1 MQESYLSVSLSLQ
14 NISLRNLSACGE
26 MQAFC
31 ACYFRSVALPK
42 QAYGLCTL
50 PSTPTVITPY
60 ARAAPKSSRS
70 KRPRPEKK
78 TSGFGDSKT
87 PSTAQNDS
95 DQSTQTQMNVDH
107 SSSEDVSEEERRQ
120 RDLKKLDNN
129 GISLEHRLREE
140 ILHPLRKPKQ
150 TLFGTLTFS
159 ASLGFLIAC
168 ARLATARDTPD
179 QVFVNI
185 SVDVAALAL
194 FGYLTWRE
202 FDFGRR
208 SLNSIAGRPEPR
220 DLPIVPL
227 LSSFPSRLR
236 FRLPFRPVT
245 ADTAVTTDCLS
256 SLLSRA
262 DAVIVAGRVND
273 LRKYLDRCVQSA
285 DYQSNDQLSKYNS
298 KHPLLVAFAID
309 GRDSADAVY
318 TGATAVAPRDK
329 DKAVD
334 WINWLGDAVPPR
346 RNVALFKIDARAKP
360 KDSANAY
367 VVTIDDPMTVPLPAE
382 AKRHVVVEV

>member
-1 MQESYLSVSLSLQ
+1 
-14 NISLRNLSACGE
+14 

-31 ACYFRSVALPK
+31 ACYFRAVALP
-42 QAYGLCTL
+42 QQSRALRVA
-50 PSTPTVITPY
+50 PSTSTVITPY

-70 KRPRPEKK
+70 KRPRPEKQ
-78 TSGFGDSKT
+78 TAGFGDSKS
-87 PSTAQNDS
+87 PSNAQD
-95 DQSTQTQMNVDH
+95 DVGQSPQASGDEKQGDDNI
-107 SSSEDVSEEERRQ
+107 SEEERRQ
-120 RDLKKLDNN
+120 RDLKKLDVN

-227 LSSFPSRLR
+227 SPSFTPRLR
-236 FRLPFRPVT
+236 FRLPFRPAS
-245 ADTAVTTDCLS
+245 ADTAVTTSRLS
-256 SLLSRA
+256 SLLSKA

-273 LRKYLDRCVQSA
+273 IRKYLDRCTQLA

-298 KHPLLVAFAID
+298 DHPLLIAFAVD

-318 TGATAVAPRDK
+318 TGATAVAPRDN
-329 DKAVD
+329 DKAAD
-334 WINWLGDAVPPR
+334 WINWLGDAIPPR
-346 RNVALFKIDARAKP
+346 RNVALFKIDARTNP

-367 VVTIDDPMTVPLPAE
+367 VVTIDDPMIVPLPTD
-382 AKRHVVVEV
+382 AKRHLVVEV

>member
-1 MQESYLSVSLSLQ
+1 
-14 NISLRNLSACGE
+14 

-31 ACYFRSVALPK
+31 ACYFRSFALPQ
-42 QAYGLCTL
+42 QAHTLRTL
-50 PSTPTVITPY
+50 PSTSRVITPY

-78 TSGFGDSKT
+78 TPGFGESKQAPSAPDDST
-87 PSTAQNDS
+87 
-95 DQSTQTQMNVDH
+95 QSTQTSIEQKIRD
-107 SSSEDVSEEERRQ
+107 DITEEEQRQ

-179 QVFVNI
+179 QVVVNI

-227 LSSFPSRLR
+227 SSSFTPRLR
-236 FRLPFRPVT
+236 FRLPFRPAT
-245 ADTAVTTDCLS
+245 ADTAVTNDRLS
-256 SLLSRA
+256 SLLSKA
-262 DAVIVAGRVND
+262 DAVVVAGRVND
-273 LRKYLDRCVQSA
+273 IRKYLDRCVQSA

-298 KHPLLVAFAID
+298 KHPLLIAFAID

-318 TGATAVAPRDK
+318 AGATAVAPRDN
-329 DKAVD
+329 DKATD
-334 WINWLGDAVPPR
+334 WINWLGDAIPPR
-346 RNVALFKIDARAKP
+346 RNVALFKIDAKANP
-360 KDSANAY
+360 KDPANAY
-367 VVTIDDPMTVPLPAE
+367 IVTIDDPMTVPLPVD